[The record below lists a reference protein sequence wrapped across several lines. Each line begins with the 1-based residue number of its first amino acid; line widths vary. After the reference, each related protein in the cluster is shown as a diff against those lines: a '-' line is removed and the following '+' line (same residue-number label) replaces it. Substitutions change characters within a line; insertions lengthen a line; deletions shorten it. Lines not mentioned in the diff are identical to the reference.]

1 MKTLQDKL
9 ELIFLLEK
17 YLENKLRS
25 RKVLSEVLQI
35 KAIF

>member
-9 ELIFLLEK
+9 ELIFLMEK